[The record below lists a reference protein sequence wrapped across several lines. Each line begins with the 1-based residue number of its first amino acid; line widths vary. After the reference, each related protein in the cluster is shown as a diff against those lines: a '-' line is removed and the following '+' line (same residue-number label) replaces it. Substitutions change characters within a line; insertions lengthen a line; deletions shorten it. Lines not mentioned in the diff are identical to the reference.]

1 MAIAKVMAKL
11 KGLFRSGNM
20 VGIDKSG
27 NRYFVRTEDVDG
39 ALKEKRWVE
48 FENDSDPTT
57 LPVEWISWLSGQR
70 KKAPTA
76 QQMLDLEVQRERV
89 KMNAA
94 IMQKEE
100 EKRLFRAKSLQ
111 QSMDSGD
118 VGPPNLEKLIQ
129 QFSDASV
136 THNEGEE
143 AQTLSHEIHKDT
155 DGLRSSEPRGTGQSF
170 QPGMWQPPK

>member
-111 QSMDSGD
+111 QSMDSG
-118 VGPPNLEKLIQ
+118 
-129 QFSDASV
+129 
-136 THNEGEE
+136 EE

-155 DGLRSSEPRGTGQSF
+155 DGLRVLEPRGTGDSFRPGTWQPSESSEPRGTGQSF